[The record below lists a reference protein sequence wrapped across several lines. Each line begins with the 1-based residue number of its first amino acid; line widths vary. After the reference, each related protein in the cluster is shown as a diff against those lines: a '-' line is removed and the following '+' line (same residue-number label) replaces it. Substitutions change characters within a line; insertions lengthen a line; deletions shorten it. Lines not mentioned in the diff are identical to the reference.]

1 MILKNKIKKI
11 INAIKDT
18 DINEIEISSFWG
30 FQKIKLK
37 KGVDYTS
44 SIEKPVD
51 VVKQDEYVENHNE
64 QTAEETIKTEVEDKD
79 EIYDDFEIIKA
90 PLVGTYY
97 QSQKPGDPA
106 FVELGNKINIGDTIC
121 IIEAMKIFND
131 IDSEY
136 AGVIKEILVNDG
148 EPVEFDQPLFKIQ
161 KV

>member
-1 MILKNKIKKI
+1 MIL
-11 INAIKDT
+11 T